1 MSALTSASVALL
13 WRGGIEARRNATSD
27 NNRWHLVFAA
37 LKEAGYLCGAGGV
50 LRGSRER
57 TATSAIAECGRCPRL
72 GRPAFQRSEQI
83 SNLMSCCVR
92 LPAVEPGSVPIPM

>member
-37 LKEAGYLCGAGGV
+37 LKEAGIYAEPAVYCEEAASDVRQQLLNADGV
-50 LRGSRER
+50 LVWVDPLSNGRSRFR
-57 TATSAIAECGRCPRL
+57 T
-72 GRPAFQRSEQI
+72 
-83 SNLMSCCVR
+83 
-92 LPAVEPGSVPIPM
+92 